1 MELLHIT
8 ITCPN
13 SGGVGGA
20 SLLLYIL
27 HIVSYCT
34 SGGVGGA
41 SVLLYNYNTTYCILP
56 YQWWSGR
63 GWSHDIHYYP
73 TSGGVGGA
81 SLLLYIT
88 ILPVVEWEGLV
99 SCYTLLSYQ
108 WWSGRG

>member
-1 MELLHIT
+1 MELLHII

-20 SLLLYIL
+20 SLLLYITI

-56 YQWWSGR
+56 
-63 GWSHDIHYYP
+63 
-73 TSGGVGGA
+73 
-81 SLLLYIT
+81 
-88 ILPVVEWEGLV
+88 VVEWEGLV
-99 SCYTLLSYQ
+99 S
-108 WWSGRG
+108 